1 MLDGERSAALHV
13 PGAYAAGYARACGV
27 DSALAANYVRH
38 TRIGDPELDP
48 VMADVADLDGTSL
61 SRFIRAGID
70 EEGDLR
76 RAPRSL
82 REFFEDNTGVPPWLD
97 FESHKQAVRA
107 FNLNAANMLVAFVC
121 GVLIEGFST
130 LISKSFVATGRVL
143 APESGRR
150 RLMQNNRQLMEV
162 FFPGG
167 LDRHGDG
174 WKRSMRVRLVHARV
188 RHLLA
193 ESGAWDEEELGTPIS
208 AAHLGFALTVFSM
221 RLLDYAARV
230 GAALDAEE
238 QASVMEVWRYV
249 GYVMGVPNDML
260 YVDREHATRISDVAR
275 ICEPP
280 PDADSATM
288 ANALIAAIP
297 LTAGIEGE
305 GERRKVV
312 RLAYRL
318 SRALIGS
325 ELADQLQF
333 PRMSTVGSLRTFR
346 AKQQLQ
352 RWLRGRQAVRFMN
365 FEQLLDISVYDPP
378 DERYRLPDHH
388 LSSRSRPW

>member
-1 MLDGERSAALHV
+1 MLHV
-13 PGAYAAGYARACGV
+13 PGAYGAGYAKACDV
-27 DSALAANYVRH
+27 DSALATDYVRH
-38 TRIGDPELDP
+38 TRIGDPQLDA
-48 VMADVADLDGTSL
+48 VMADVADLDGTAL

-70 EEGDLR
+70 EDGDLR
-76 RAPRSL
+76 GAPRSL
-82 REFFEDNTGVPPWLD
+82 REFFAENTEAPPWLD
-97 FESHKQAVRA
+97 FEAHKPAVRA

-174 WKRSMRVRLVHARV
+174 WKRSIRVRFVHARV

-193 ESGAWDEEELGTPIS
+193 QSGTWDEEEFGTPIS

-230 GAALDAEE
+230 GAVFSEEE
-238 QASVMEVWRYV
+238 QASVMDVWRYT
-249 GYVMGVPNDML
+249 GYVMGVPDEML
-260 YVDREHATRISDVAR
+260 YVDREHATRISDIAR

-280 PDADSATM
+280 PDADAGTM

-305 GERRKVV
+305 RMQRKVIK
-312 RLAYRL
+312 LAYRL
-318 SRALIGS
+318 SRALIGR
-325 ELADQLQF
+325 ELADQLEF
-333 PRMSTVGSLRTFR
+333 PKMSTVGSLYAFRT
-346 AKQQLQ
+346 KQQLQ
-352 RWLRGRQAVRFMN
+352 RWMQGRQAVRFTN

-388 LSSRSRPW
+388 LSSHSRPW